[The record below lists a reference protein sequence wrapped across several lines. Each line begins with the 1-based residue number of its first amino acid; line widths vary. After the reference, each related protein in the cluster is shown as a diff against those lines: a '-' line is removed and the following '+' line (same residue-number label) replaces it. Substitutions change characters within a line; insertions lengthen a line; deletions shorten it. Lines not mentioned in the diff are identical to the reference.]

1 MPARPQTCL
10 CTKARDCK
18 QLSHNSLT
26 PSLTACYPACGV
38 SKGRVPSKITFPI
51 VPVFGALLLAG
62 CVSAAKQKP
71 LAVVPQA
78 PVEPVVPSAAPAPE
92 TPDPI
97 AILIAE
103 SDRHFEN
110 GRKELALGHL
120 ERAKTE
126 FDRALDALLETP
138 EGARANSR
146 LREHVNRLVDR
157 ISVLEQAALATG
169 DGFTEVK
176 TEPAS
181 IDALLAIETFESS
194 TPKALTA
201 ETVQADLEATTHD
214 IPIPTNDRV
223 LRYVELF
230 QGRLREFL
238 TEGLSRGVQYL
249 PMIQATFRAEGLPLD
264 LAYIP
269 LIESAFKP
277 SALSRAKARGV
288 WQFMRGT
295 ALENGLKADWY
306 LDERA
311 DPVKATQAAAKYLK
325 TLHNMFEDWHLT
337 MASYNGGP
345 GRVKRAL
352 TRSRKNDFW
361 QLTTSTRWLPRET
374 REYVPMILAA
384 VIIAKNPAQY
394 GFDIIPFETTPTE
407 TVIVPPALDL
417 RRVAEWAGVPVDDI
431 QKLNPEF
438 RRWTTPV
445 KQGEYAIKV
454 PEGTADRVNEG
465 LAGAGPHQL
474 NAMQFHTVKR
484 GETLAT
490 IARKLRVNRIDL
502 AEANYLRVNSRVA
515 VGARLV
521 IPRMPSAALLARA
534 STTTDVEKA
543 AESIVADVLR
553 NTAAVEPLVEN
564 KAAVKT
570 YRVRSGDTLYAIAR
584 RTGTTVNQLKAWN
597 KLQTTK
603 LKVGTRLLVQA
614 PRSSHNTQ

>member
-1 MPARPQTCL
+1 M
-10 CTKARDCK
+10 
-18 QLSHNSLT
+18 
-26 PSLTACYPACGV
+26 
-38 SKGRVPSKITFPI
+38 
-51 VPVFGALLLAG
+51 
-62 CVSAAKQKP
+62 
-71 LAVVPQA
+71 AVAPQA
-78 PVEPVVPSAAPAPE
+78 PAAPVTPAAPVAPAP
-92 TPDPI
+92 DPV

-103 SDRHFEN
+103 SDRHFEA

-120 ERAKTE
+120 ERAKAE
-126 FDRALDALLETP
+126 FDRSLDVVLESP
-138 EGARANSR
+138 DGAHANTR
-146 LREHVNRLVDR
+146 LREHVERLVDR

-169 DGFTEVK
+169 DGFSETK
-176 TEPAS
+176 TEPAA
-181 IDALLAIETFESS
+181 IDSLLAVETFES
-194 TPKALTA
+194 TPPKPATA
-201 ETVQADLEATTHD
+201 EAVQADLAATSHD

-311 DPVKATQAAAKYLK
+311 DAVKATQAAAKYLK
-325 TLHNMFEDWHLT
+325 TLHRMFEDWHLA

-345 GRVKRAL
+345 NRVKRAL
-352 TRSRKNDFW
+352 TRSRKTDFW
-361 QLTTSTRWLPRET
+361 QLTASTRYLPRET

-394 GFDIIPFETTPTE
+394 GFDIVPMPSTPTE

-417 RRVAEWAGVPVDDI
+417 RRVAEWAAVSIDDI

-445 KQGEYAIKV
+445 KAGEYSIRV
-454 PEGTADRVNEG
+454 PEGTAERVKAG
-465 LAGAGPHQL
+465 LEASAPNQL
-474 NAMQFHTVKR
+474 NALQFHTVKR

-490 IARKLRVNRIDL
+490 IARKLGVNRTDL
-502 AEANYLRVNSRVA
+502 AEANYLRISSRVQA
-515 VGARLV
+515 GARLV

-534 STTTDVEKA
+534 STATTEVEKT
-543 AESIVADVLR
+543 AEAIVEDVLTETTPVPEER
-553 NTAAVEPLVEN
+553 AA
-564 KAAVKT
+564 ART
-570 YRVRSGDTLYAIAR
+570 YRVRSGDTLYGIAK
-584 RTGTTVNQLKAWN
+584 RTGTTVNQLKLWN
-597 KLQTTK
+597 KLRGTN
-603 LKVGTRLLVQA
+603 LKVGTRLLIQS
-614 PRSSHNTQ
+614 PRPANAQ

>member
-1 MPARPQTCL
+1 M
-10 CTKARDCK
+10 
-18 QLSHNSLT
+18 LSRRL
-26 PSLTACYPACGV
+26 L
-38 SKGRVPSKITFPI
+38 PI
-51 VPVFGALLLAG
+51 VPVIGVLISG
-62 CVSAAKQKP
+62 CASGKQKP
-71 LAVVPQA
+71 LTVVPQA
-78 PVEPVVPSAAPAPE
+78 PAPVVQAPPPTPAP
-92 TPDPI
+92 DPV

-103 SDRHFEN
+103 SDRHFEA

-120 ERAKTE
+120 ERAKEE
-126 FDRALDALLETP
+126 FNRALDVVLESP
-138 EGARANSR
+138 DGARANSR

-169 DGFTEVK
+169 DGFSETK
-176 TEPAS
+176 TEPAA
-181 IDALLAIETFESS
+181 IDALLAVETFES
-194 TPKALTA
+194 TPPKPATA
-201 ETVQADLEATTHD
+201 EAVQADLESTTHD
-214 IPIPTNDRV
+214 IPIPTNDKV

-288 WQFMRGT
+288 WQFMHGT

-311 DPVKATQAAAKYLK
+311 DAVKATQAAAKYLK
-325 TLHNMFEDWHLT
+325 TLHRMFEDWHLA

-361 QLTTSTRWLPRET
+361 QLTSTTRYLPRET

-384 VIIAKNPAQY
+384 VIIAKNPGKY
-394 GFDIIPFETTPTE
+394 GFDIVPMPSTPTE

-417 RRVAEWAGVPVDDI
+417 RRVAEWAGVPMDDI

-445 KQGEYAIKV
+445 KNGEYTMRV
-454 PEGTADRVNEG
+454 PEGTAERVKAG
-465 LAGAGPHQL
+465 LDAAAPNQL
-474 NAMQFHTVKR
+474 NALQFHTVKR

-490 IARKLRVNRIDL
+490 IAKKLRVNRTDL
-502 AEANYLRVNSRVA
+502 AEANYLRTASRVKA
-515 VGARLV
+515 GDRLV
-521 IPRMPSAALLARA
+521 IPRMPSASLLARA
-534 STTTDVEKA
+534 SIATTDAEKT
-543 AESIVADVLR
+543 AEAIVADVLTETEPVADER
-553 NTAAVEPLVEN
+553 AA
-564 KAAVKT
+564 ART
-570 YRVRSGDTLYAIAR
+570 YRVRSGDTLYAIAK
-584 RTGTTVNQLKAWN
+584 RTGTTVTQLKSWN
-597 KLQTTK
+597 KLRGSN
-603 LKVGTRLLVQA
+603 LKIGTRLLIQS
-614 PRSSHNTQ
+614 PRTANAQ

>member
-1 MPARPQTCL
+1 M
-10 CTKARDCK
+10 
-18 QLSHNSLT
+18 LSRIS
-26 PSLTACYPACGV
+26 
-38 SKGRVPSKITFPI
+38 FPV
-51 VPVFGALLLAG
+51 VPVIGAVLLSG
-62 CVSAAKQKP
+62 CVSGSAQKP
-71 LAVVPQA
+71 LTVVPQA
-78 PVEPVVPSAAPAPE
+78 PAPVVVQAPAPAPA
-92 TPDPI
+92 PDPV
-97 AILIAE
+97 ANLIAE
-103 SDRHFEN
+103 SDRHFDA

-120 ERAKTE
+120 ERAKAE
-126 FDRALDALLETP
+126 FDRALDVVLESP
-138 EGARANSR
+138 DGARANTR
-146 LREHVNRLVDR
+146 LREHVNRLIDR

-169 DGFTEVK
+169 DGFSETK
-176 TEPAS
+176 TEPAV
-181 IDALLAIETFESS
+181 IDALLAVETFES
-194 TPKALTA
+194 TPPKPATA
-201 ETVQADLEATTHD
+201 EAVQADLQSTSHD

-311 DPVKATQAAAKYLK
+311 DAVKATQAAAKYLK
-325 TLHNMFEDWHLT
+325 TLHRTFEDWHLA

-361 QLTTSTRWLPRET
+361 QLTSSTRYLPRET

-394 GFDIIPFETTPTE
+394 GFDIVPMPSTPTE

-417 RRVAEWAGVPVDDI
+417 RRVAEWAGVPIDDI

-445 KQGEYAIKV
+445 KKGEYTVRV
-454 PEGTADRVNEG
+454 PEGTAERVKAG
-465 LAGAGPHQL
+465 LEASAPNQL
-474 NAMQFHTVKR
+474 NALQFHTVKR
-484 GETLAT
+484 GETLVT
-490 IARKLRVNRIDL
+490 IARKLRVNRTDL
-502 AEANYLRVNSRVA
+502 AEANYLRVTSRVQA
-515 VGARLV
+515 GDRLV
-521 IPRMPSAALLARA
+521 IPRMPSASLLARA
-534 STTTDVEKA
+534 STATADVEKT
-543 AESIVADVLR
+543 AEAIAVDVLAETSPVAEER
-553 NTAAVEPLVEN
+553 AA
-564 KAAVKT
+564 ARI
-570 YRVRSGDTLYAIAR
+570 YRVRSGDTLSAIAK
-584 RTGTTVNQLKAWN
+584 RTGTTVNQLKVWN
-597 KLQTTK
+597 KLRGSN
-603 LKVGTRLLVQA
+603 LKIGTRLVIQS
-614 PRSSHNTQ
+614 PRSANTQ